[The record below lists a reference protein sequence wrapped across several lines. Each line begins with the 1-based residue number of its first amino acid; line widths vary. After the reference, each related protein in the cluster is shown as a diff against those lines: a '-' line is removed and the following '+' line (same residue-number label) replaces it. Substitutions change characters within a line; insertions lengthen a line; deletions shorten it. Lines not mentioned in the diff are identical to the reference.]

1 MPEGGSWFSTGAGSG
16 PWAARVFLTRDGD
29 AELLAEKQAVVER
42 VRVRTNTLRAAIKA
56 MIEGR

>member
-1 MPEGGSWFSTGAGSG
+1 M
-16 PWAARVFLTRDGD
+16 FLTRDGD
-29 AELLAEKQAVVER
+29 AELLAKKQAVVER